1 MKGTKKIY
9 REISMKIYF
18 KLFPVSRM
26 VQSESDETSSFE
38 DLNVAEEYENIIK
51 NFAKATYITQLEEL
65 EKSK

>member
-1 MKGTKKIY
+1 MN
-9 REISMKIYF
+9 IYF